1 MTFVL
6 IFFRPIFPHI
16 PQYLYPVSI
25 IILPLTLVSFF
36 ALFGHDTTLFP
47 P

>member
-1 MTFVL
+1 MTFGF
-6 IFFRPIFPHI
+6 IFFRPYFPIFP
-16 PQYLYPVSI
+16 YPSFLLNLI
-25 IILPLTLVSFF
+25 FPLTLVFF